1 MSENVK
7 QQYGISVN
15 ETDKS
20 NSSNEELIQREAITG
35 TPFVAVKADGHGW
48 FLAFGKYRVSDEM
61 PTLADAQEKA
71 KGLKRGKKLEVDWT
85 FILDVVTVMMEVTEE
100 LKQEQK

>member
-1 MSENVK
+1 MQENEK

-15 ETDKS
+15 ETDKE
-20 NSSNEELIQREAITG
+20 NSSKELIQREAING

-85 FILDVVTVMMEVTEE
+85 FILDVVTVMMAVTEE
-100 LKQEQK
+100 QKKGEN